1 MPVEEDKPL
10 RWASSTAT
18 TSYGSCELKPL
29 LASNGS
35 ADGLV
40 STQSYRGSARVVV
53 FDTFGYERH
62 QEMTRTDILRVVHDA
77 ATPTAATT
85 TAYDQDDDAQRR
97 PRNAHVRR
105 RCGSCCTLEGDAVLD
120 VPRVHA
126 RDIRKLLNAFAVT
139 NEPSVDA
146 RKQAILV
153 NADPVRAIILRHQC
167 LVLLPEDHAALLQ
180 LIRSAFHEFVTTGST
195 SLSFELRAMEALLA
209 SLCRCFSDE
218 LDRTSPVV
226 SAALTRL
233 AHGSIS
239 TVQLEALRKFKNQI
253 NEFESRVDGVRRA
266 LMDLLDSETDIRLLH
281 LTRIYDEPSV
291 LQELSRIDSDEAE
304 GMIED
309 YLQELFSIRTKASF
323 LHYRIQTTESVVM
336 MQLDSARNYLLGV
349 DIVFSLAAVCISV
362 GTFVTGAF
370 GMNLKSGLEEA
381 AGWFW
386 GVTIATVV
394 VSIATTLGGVSY
406 FRRRGVFM

>member
-1 MPVEEDKPL
+1 MPVEDKPL
-10 RWASSTAT
+10 RWGSPTAS

-29 LASNGS
+29 LAS
-35 ADGLV
+35 DDDLV
-40 STQSYRGSARVVV
+40 TAQSTRGSARVVV

-62 QEMTRTDILRVVHDA
+62 QDMTRTDILRVVQDA
-77 ATPTAATT
+77 ATPT
-85 TAYDQDDDAQRR
+85 TARHLEHDDDDAVRK
-97 PRNAHVRR
+97 PRNVHMRR
-105 RCGSCCTLEGDAVLD
+105 RCASCCALEADVLLD

-126 RDIRKLLNAFAVT
+126 RDIRKLLNAFAVS

-153 NADPVRAIILRHQC
+153 NADPVRAVILRHQC
-167 LVLLPEDHAALLQ
+167 LVLLPDDDVAVLQ
-180 LIRSAFHEFVTTGST
+180 LIRLSFHELVTTGSN
-195 SLSFELRAMEALLA
+195 SLPFELRALEALLA
-209 SLCRCFSDE
+209 SLCRIFAE
-218 LDRTSPVV
+218 QFDRTSPVV
-226 SAALTRL
+226 TAALSRL
-233 AHGSIS
+233 AHGAIS
-239 TVQLEALRKFKNQI
+239 AVQLEALRKFKNQI

-281 LTRIYDEPSV
+281 LTRIFEEPSV
-291 LQELSRIDSDEAE
+291 LQELFRLDPDEAE

-323 LHYRIQTTESVVM
+323 LHYRIQTTESVVT
-336 MQLDSARNYLLGV
+336 MQLDSTRNYLLGV

-381 AGWFW
+381 KGWFW
-386 GVTIATVV
+386 GVTVATIA
-394 VSIATTLGGVSY
+394 VSLATMLAGVSY